1 MKKMLFIAAVAS
13 VALASCTNDE
23 NTFEGVKNGREVSF
37 VAADYANQSRSEH
50 DFSLAFSNANY
61 MVWAWFNGGNVPF
74 INELTVNANG
84 TYAGPYYWPDEALDF
99 AAVSPAGDPR
109 ITVSRDASGATTVTY
124 EFDGDNEN
132 TTTTNLMHADFVVGQ
147 TKATP
152 TVALGFRHALAK
164 LNVVLHQNAVDAG
177 SLPTGVSGYEVV
189 LQNVRIN
196 NILCQGTLTV
206 TANDQNTTDR
216 VWNASSPAATTN
228 WNILTSANQPIKA
241 ADYATA
247 INYYVMPQTLAD
259 ATTITIDYDVIST
272 LTSGGTSKLAKSA
285 TVKLND
291 IYKSGSSTEKITDW
305 FTNKVI
311 TYTFNINPTAELTP
325 IAFTAQEEEWGTVG
339 GSHTF

>member
-1 MKKMLFIAAVAS
+1 
-13 VALASCTNDE
+13 
-23 NTFEGVKNGREVSF
+23 
-37 VAADYANQSRSEH
+37 
-50 DFSLAFSNANY
+50 
-61 MVWAWFNGGNVPF
+61 
-74 INELTVNANG
+74 
-84 TYAGPYYWPDEALDF
+84 YWPDEALDF

-109 ITVSRDASGATTVTY
+109 ITVSRGASGATTVTY

-147 TKATP
+147 TKAIP

-311 TYTFNINPTAELTP
+311 TYTFNLNPTAELTP